1 MHNIY
6 LLFNYLDLSQTGA
19 ISELDFA
26 IVFQDRKDKT
36 LKSVTKSSL
45 NFKQALNT
53 DIYQQIENL
62 FNDIDSDK
70 SGFIET
76 KEFKT
81 VLKYLGINKID
92 NVEEY
97 F

>member
-36 LKSVTKSSL
+36 LKSVT
-45 NFKQALNT
+45 NPH
-53 DIYQQIENL
+53 
-62 FNDIDSDK
+62 
-70 SGFIET
+70 
-76 KEFKT
+76 
-81 VLKYLGINKID
+81 
-92 NVEEY
+92 
-97 F
+97 